1 MIIAADHPQQYLL
14 FEKNSQYS
22 SRTKASCG
30 QPVMDYSVSLLI
42 TASGK
47 EYVIMPLFAEG

>member
-14 FEKNSQYS
+14 FEKTSQYS
-22 SRTKASCG
+22 SRIKASCG

-47 EYVIMPLFAEG
+47 ECVIMPLFAEG